1 MIKVITESLRQP
13 GVARPGPRGWVTA
26 SMSRAKLSP
35 CPQLQGTPSL
45 LEGYSRLRQ
54 EVITFYSVDVDD
66 ERGQMLEVALWPF

>member
-1 MIKVITESLRQP
+1 
-13 GVARPGPRGWVTA
+13 
-26 SMSRAKLSP
+26 MSRAKLSP

-66 ERGQMLEVALWPF
+66 ELGQMLEVALWPF